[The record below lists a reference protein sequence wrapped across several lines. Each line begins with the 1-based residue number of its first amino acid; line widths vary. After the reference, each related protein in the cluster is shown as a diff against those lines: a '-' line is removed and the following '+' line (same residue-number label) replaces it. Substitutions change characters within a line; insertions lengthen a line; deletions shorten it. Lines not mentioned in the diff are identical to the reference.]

1 MTTKIDRTI
10 AAVILMSFLVLG
22 CSMHQKPVQQHST
35 GQAPA
40 VAKTMDNVYWWRCNF
55 QIVWPDDAGIKWEV
69 DLLLA
74 HAVVAP
80 VLSYHIDDI
89 EYWRFHRRAARDSSG
104 HQFSFLF
111 YSTPETA
118 SLVMAEIAESKLLS
132 RIHEANLIRGVIID
146 DPAQPL
152 LQKIEDT
159 SDPQWSPELQRNWP
173 AFIMGASSLWLGL
186 IDERMPF
193 SPGDDTDINLLLEEY
208 RDVND
213 RITETWR
220 TEGQHALLHHLNAIF
235 GYEPL
240 HIRKFLTF

>member
-1 MTTKIDRTI
+1 
-10 AAVILMSFLVLG
+10 
-22 CSMHQKPVQQHST
+22 
-35 GQAPA
+35 
-40 VAKTMDNVYWWRCNF
+40 
-55 QIVWPDDAGIKWEV
+55 
-69 DLLLA
+69 
-74 HAVVAP
+74 
-80 VLSYHIDDI
+80 
-89 EYWRFHRRAARDSSG
+89 
-104 HQFSFLF
+104 
-111 YSTPETA
+111 
-118 SLVMAEIAESKLLS
+118 MAEIAESKLLS
-132 RIHEANLIRGVIID
+132 RIHEANLIKGVIID

-152 LQKIEDT
+152 LPEIDDT
-159 SDPQWSPELQRNWP
+159 SDPQWSPELRRNWP

-213 RITETWR
+213 KITETWR